1 MSTATSSTITAYI
14 DGQYGTTGLQI
25 QQRLSAHP
33 NIELLSIPEAQ
44 KKDPALR
51 REFLNNADVVFL
63 CLPDDASREAVSLI
77 DNPNTV
83 IIDASTA
90 FRTHD
95 DWVYG
100 IPELPGY
107 REKIKT
113 SNRIANPGCYPSG
126 MTLLITP
133 LVEAGI
139 VPKDY
144 AMTVSAITGYSGGG
158 NAMIADY
165 QAKQGNAAS
174 QAAARLKNLDLN
186 HKHLPEM
193 TRVTGLKYAPVFV
206 PTVANVEQGMLVSI
220 ALHAHAI
227 DGDAEKIHQTLT
239 ETYTNEAFVKLFAL
253 NDDSQLEDGF
263 LAPTACN
270 GTNRIEL
277 FVFTS
282 EDRIYL
288 TARLDNLGKGAS
300 GAAVQN
306 MNCRFGLDETTG
318 LTL

>member
-1 MSTATSSTITAYI
+1 MSKITAYI

-25 QQRLSAHP
+25 QERLAAHP
-33 NIELLSIPEAQ
+33 DVDVLSIPEAQ
-44 KKDPALR
+44 KKDPELR
-51 REFLNNADVVFL
+51 REFLNKADVVFL

-77 DNPNTV
+77 DNDNTV

-90 FRTHD
+90 YRVD
-95 DWVYG
+95 PNWVYG

-107 REKIKT
+107 RAKIKA

-158 NAMIADY
+158 KAMIADY
-165 QAKQGNAAS
+165 KAKEGDQASMAS
-174 QAAARLKNLDLN
+174 ARLKNLDLN

-193 TRVTGLKYAPVFV
+193 TRVTGLEHSPIFV
-206 PTVANVEQGMLVSI
+206 PTVANVEQGMLVSV
-220 ALHAHAI
+220 ALHGHAI
-227 DGDAEKIHQTLT
+227 KGDAEKVHATLA
-239 ETYTNEAFVKLFAL
+239 ETYADEPFVKLFPL
-253 NDDSQLEDGF
+253 NNESQLDEGF
-263 LAPTACN
+263 LEPTACN

-277 FVFTS
+277 FVFAS
-282 EDRIYL
+282 EDRVYL

-306 MNCRFGLDETTG
+306 MNCRFDLDETTG
-318 LTL
+318 LTV

>member
-1 MSTATSSTITAYI
+1 MSTITAYI

-33 NIELLSIPEAQ
+33 NVQLLSIPQAQ
-44 KKDPALR
+44 KKDPQLR
-51 REFLNNADVVFL
+51 RQYLNGADVVFL
-63 CLPDDASREAVSLI
+63 CLPDAASREAVALI
-77 DNPNTV
+77 DNSQAV

-90 FRTHD
+90 YRVD
-95 DWVYG
+95 PDWVYG
-100 IPELPGY
+100 VPELPGY
-107 REKIKT
+107 RPRLKAT
-113 SNRIANPGCYPSG
+113 NRIANPGCYPTG

-133 LVEAGI
+133 LVNAGI
-139 VPKDY
+139 IPRDY
-144 AMTVSAITGYSGGG
+144 PMTVQAITGFSGGG
-158 NAMIADY
+158 TAMIADY
-165 QAKQGNAAS
+165 QNKSGACAE

-193 TRVTGLKYAPVFV
+193 TAVTGLQHAPVFV

-220 ALHAHAI
+220 ALHRHAI
-227 DGDAEKIHQTLT
+227 SGDAEQIHQALAESYQG
-239 ETYTNEAFVKLFAL
+239 ETFVRLFPL
-253 NDDSQLEDGF
+253 NDDSQLDDGF

-277 FVFTS
+277 FVFSS

-306 MNCRFGLDETTG
+306 MNCRFGFDELTG
-318 LTL
+318 LTV